1 MIDFDDAVRSLFIR
15 TAYYPAV
22 PELFECRM
30 DFVPV
35 MERIAADVDVID
47 FAAFRHQLPDIFVLV
62 RAAVHIRR
70 ARILAASAI
79 FDGGACV
86 HGCRLFNLSGAVL
99 SFFHLSGSLAA
110 FHYVLEQNGCRD
122 RSYSSRYG
130 RYGFC
135 DLISLVVIDVTAEL
149 AFLIDIHS
157 DIDDD
162 LSFS

>member
-1 MIDFDDAVRSLFIR
+1 
-15 TAYYPAV
+15 
-22 PELFECRM
+22 M

-70 ARILAASAI
+70 ARILAASAF
-79 FDGGACV
+79 FDGGACI
-86 HGCRLFNLSGAVL
+86 HGCRLFIFSGAVL
-99 SFFHLSGSLAA
+99 SFSHLSGSLAA

-135 DLISLVVIDVTAEL
+135 DLISLVVIDVTAEISVLINVHSYVDNDL
-149 AFLIDIHS
+149 A
-157 DIDDD
+157 
-162 LSFS
+162 LS